1 VLEWLFKMHGIE
13 NEKRAFKDIKLMER
27 IALDEIAAQQAG

>member
-1 VLEWLFKMHGIE
+1 MHGIE